1 MPYLKIQTNQDVA
14 DKSGVLKKLSALA
27 AEALG
32 KPESYIQTAFDA
44 RTEMTFGGTD
54 APTAFVICKSLG
66 LTDART
72 GALSGAICAF
82 CESELSIPKDRVY
95 IEFAGPPGSMWG
107 WKGRTF

>member
-1 MPYLKIQTNQDVA
+1 MPYLKIQTNRDVA
-14 DKSGVLKKLSALA
+14 DKIEVLKKLSALA

-32 KPESYIQTAFDA
+32 KPESYIQTAFDTC
-44 RTEMTFGGTD
+44 TEMTFGGTD
-54 APTAFVICKSLG
+54 APTAFIICKSLG

-72 GALSGAICAF
+72 ETLSEALCTF
-82 CESELSIPKDRVY
+82 CESELSVSKDRVY